1 MRIDTHAIGINNK
14 SQKITPA
21 DIHQG
26 AEHSAPQKETWQI
39 SSKFLQINNR
49 IIYSKFLKSFSVTY
63 AFQNIL

>member
-39 SSKFLQINNR
+39 SSKFLQINSQYT
-49 IIYSKFLKSFSVTY
+49 IEQIFEVTY
-63 AFQNIL
+63 ALQNIL